1 MVIIVPGGRT
11 AKFPAGQSDLRDV
24 SFLKSTFWGR
34 RCFLSE
40 DHLKTAVLT
49 VFAVRTILKSLSF
62 VETKTGME
70 FTPSTSQGFGAR
82 KRARAMEQVE
92 LGPWSRDVFDSGR

>member
-1 MVIIVPGGRT
+1 M
-11 AKFPAGQSDLRDV
+11 
-24 SFLKSTFWGR
+24 
-34 RCFLSE
+34 
-40 DHLKTAVLT
+40 
-49 VFAVRTILKSLSF
+49 KSLSF

-82 KRARAMEQVE
+82 KRAMEQVE